1 MKFKELKAL
10 STDDIDKKYDDATF
24 ELMKL
29 RAQSASGTTLQSP
42 GQVKQLRRMM
52 AQILTIK
59 NISKD
64 GGSKKTK

>member
-10 STDDIDKKYDDATF
+10 STEDIDKKYDDATF